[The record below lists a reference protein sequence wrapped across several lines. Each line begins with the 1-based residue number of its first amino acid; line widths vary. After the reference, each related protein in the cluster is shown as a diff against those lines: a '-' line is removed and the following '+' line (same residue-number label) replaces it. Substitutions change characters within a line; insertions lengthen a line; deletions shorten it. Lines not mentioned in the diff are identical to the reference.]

1 MVPDRPEDFAVFK
14 VENFFIELYNV
25 VKHKNTVLLF
35 FTDTG
40 IQCSCTYLKKMATKL
55 LPNGV
60 SRDDFQFR
68 SAIDS

>member
-1 MVPDRPEDFAVFK
+1 MVPGKPEESAVFK
-14 VENFFIELYNV
+14 VEDIFIVLYSV
-25 VKHKNTVLLF
+25 VKNKNTVLLF

-40 IQCSCTYLKKMATKL
+40 LCCSCTYLNKMATKL

-60 SRDDFQFR
+60 SRDVLQFR